1 MNIQRAI
8 EECFYVFAVTVHD
21 FFFKPQLFSI
31 FSCDFRSS
39 ECASFEKTVLFGSL
53 GLPLAP
59 LGYLRFPSWQRCTTM
74 FNWHKATISK
84 SNVSQSQKNDFKLNF
99 WLKFDFCLPLLNS
112 VLIYNCFLDSLVI
125 EFAFLSARRALLYL
139 AYFFSFSF
147 FRHFPPFQISSFPP
161 PHPQAKFRPLDSLRP
176 H

>member
-1 MNIQRAI
+1 MNIRRAI
-8 EECFYVFAVTVHD
+8 DECLYVFAVTVHD
-21 FFFKPQLFSI
+21 FFFKPELFSI

-125 EFAFLSARRALLYL
+125 KFAFFEEKIHNLDFDASKNANRSRRRRKIAVTIHLFWGTRSP
-139 AYFFSFSF
+139 YFANK
-147 FRHFPPFQISSFPP
+147 R
-161 PHPQAKFRPLDSLRP
+161 KY
-176 H
+176 